1 MRLLMDPRVLVGEA
15 NRAVVHYSEQRDL
28 LISGKVGLWVFLSSF
43 FSSFYSSW
51 ALSLFSLLFMD
62 GHPLLSLNSWG
73 RMF

>member
-43 FSSFYSSW
+43 FLLFIHHGHYLSSLFYLW
-51 ALSLFSLLFMD
+51 MAILFSL
-62 GHPLLSLNSWG
+62 
-73 RMF
+73 